1 MFTTEFKERIEG
13 KINSMDQAISGYNHL
28 ADQLETMHHGFVSQ
42 DARLATVGAGFFALN
57 GDLHLIDCDVAEAAV
72 TYAEGAELQPVV
84 LASNQRETW
93 TVSSSAGSM
102 QMCFDWVRYLG
113 LAEQQDERVAEEYEL
128 ELELQQGPRS
138 LVTDTAVHL
147 ARRFQLSAQT
157 RSKYER
163 GVTLL
168 GSFLGD
174 VAVSE
179 ARATEC
185 VPA

>member
-1 MFTTEFKERIEG
+1 
-13 KINSMDQAISGYNHL
+13 
-28 ADQLETMHHGFVSQ
+28 
-42 DARLATVGAGFFALN
+42 
-57 GDLHLIDCDVAEAAV
+57 
-72 TYAEGAELQPVV
+72 
-84 LASNQRETW
+84 
-93 TVSSSAGSM
+93 M
-102 QMCFDWVRYLG
+102 QMCFDWVRYSG